1 MAQDRETYRIGAAIV
16 AGVIVLSLSS
26 STGRERKG
34 YEIEAQVYS
43 VPATQSDAA
52 RAIGAYERLMERH
65 MDLMEQSFAG
75 LAADLKMLA
84 TKVDTYD
91 AKATALD
98 AKLIQIDQRLARIEK
113 HLGIVPVVIP
123 KPAKADPNAPVEP
136 QNPPLHSAWPLK

>member
-1 MAQDRETYRIGAAIV
+1 
-16 AGVIVLSLSS
+16 
-26 STGRERKG
+26 
-34 YEIEAQVYS
+34 
-43 VPATQSDAA
+43 
-52 RAIGAYERLMERH
+52 
-65 MDLMEQSFAG
+65 MDLMAQSFAG

-123 KPAKADPNAPVEP
+123 KPAKADPNAPVAP
-136 QNPPLHSAWPLK
+136 QTPPLHSAWPLK